1 MDNVEVQMAYMDIEN
16 EENGELTLA
25 VNRAEHLVGSVQNR
39 TEPNRSKTEI
49 WFFFPDRIDQ
59 SCVMD

>member
-49 WFFFPDRIDQ
+49 
-59 SCVMD
+59 